1 MILESGEWDKG
12 KRNYNEV
19 RERRNVSKTIPK
31 SYDGAILQKQLKVWK
46 LLTIFAKVLLHRY
59 LTPS

>member
-1 MILESGEWDKG
+1 MILEGGEWDKG

-31 SYDGAILQKQLKVWK
+31 ICDGAILQKQLKFWK
-46 LLTIFAKVLLHRY
+46 LLTIFAKVLLERY

>member
-1 MILESGEWDKG
+1 MILEGGELDKG

-31 SYDGAILQKQLKVWK
+31 IYDGAILQKQLKV
-46 LLTIFAKVLLHRY
+46 
-59 LTPS
+59 